1 MLRSKEEEED
11 PGGGESEEEQ
21 GEPDEKPEPLRDE
34 FVPNPEEQRAKAE
47 QRRQQQM
54 QSRARSWR
62 GAQAKDRD
70 VAGVWTLNI
79 SRMNYSNAELL
90 SWNVK

>member
-1 MLRSKEEEED
+1 VPRVLHSKEEEEEED
-11 PGGGESEEEQ
+11 SSGGESEEEQ
-21 GEPDEKPEPLRDE
+21 GEPDEKSEPLRDE

-54 QSRARSWR
+54 QSRARNLR

-70 VAGVWTLNI
+70 VVGVWTLKILTLKTLN
-79 SRMNYSNAELL
+79 
-90 SWNVK
+90 

>member
-11 PGGGESEEEQ
+11 DPSGRESEEEEQ
-21 GEPDEKPEPLRDE
+21 GEPDEKPQPLRDE

-47 QRRQQQM
+47 QRRQQKM
-54 QSRARSWR
+54 QSRARNWR

-70 VAGVWTLNI
+70 VVGV
-79 SRMNYSNAELL
+79 
-90 SWNVK
+90 